1 MYPKTF
7 KPFLPK
13 AVTLLKMRTLLTKMS
28 RRSVP
33 IAIVLLAL
41 TFWVGSLP
49 SSAQVRGD
57 APQGRVLGEVE
68 MMLAGAEAGR
78 LDVVV
83 YSLNKGVDPNATGG
97 NGFTALIVAAS
108 RGHTSIIDLLLAR
121 GANLNKPN
129 NVGWTALMEAA
140 FRDEDRTVM
149 HLLKAGAKTEGFEA
163 KNGLTALMI
172 AAKGDRPDAVT
183 AMLAAGADVKVPDK
197 KRGLTALN
205 YALASPKHSSS
216 EIAVEL
222 LVSGADPEHKAKDGY
237 TPLMSAVDSGKLAK
251 ISLVLSEKVSVD
263 VQTEDGRRALTI
275 AAGNGHEKL
284 VERLL
289 KAGAKPDSNS
299 AKITALTQALRANSD
314 EAVKF
319 LLKAGADPNR
329 AAADERKPLML
340 AARAGLDESVRYLLD
355 KGALING
362 RNKKDGTTALMWAA
376 NTGRKRI
383 VEYLIDQGA
392 DPSLTAKDGWTAG
405 EAARM
410 AGHVDIAD
418 KLERQI

>member
-1 MYPKTF
+1 M
-7 KPFLPK
+7 
-13 AVTLLKMRTLLTKMS
+13 TLLKMTTLLTKM
-28 RRSVP
+28 RTHSVA
-33 IAIVLLAL
+33 IAIILLAL
-41 TFWVGSLP
+41 TFWAGSMP
-49 SSAQVRGD
+49 SLAQVRGE
-57 APQGRVLGEVE
+57 APQGQVLGEVG

-83 YSLNKGVDPNATGG
+83 YSLNKGVDPDASGR

-129 NVGWTALMEAA
+129 DVGWTALMEAA

-149 HLLKAGAKTEGFEA
+149 HLLKAGAKTERFET

-172 AAKGDRPDAVT
+172 AAKGDRPDAVS
-183 AMLAAGADVKVPDK
+183 AMLDAGADVKITDK

-205 YALASPKHSSS
+205 YALASPKHSST
-216 EIAVEL
+216 EIAAEL
-222 LVSGADPEHKAKDGY
+222 LVSGTDPEHKAKDGY

-251 ISLVLSEKVSVD
+251 TSLVLSEKVSVD
-263 VQTEDGRRALTI
+263 EQTEDGRRAITI
-275 AAGNGHEKL
+275 AAGNGHEKI
-284 VERLL
+284 VEQLL

-299 AKITALTQALRANSD
+299 GEITALTQAIRADSD
-314 EAVKF
+314 QAVKF
-319 LLKAGADPNR
+319 LLDAGADPNR

-340 AARAGLDESVRYLLD
+340 AARGGLGESVRYLLD

-376 NTGRKRI
+376 NTGRKSI

-410 AGHVDIAD
+410 AGHEEMAN